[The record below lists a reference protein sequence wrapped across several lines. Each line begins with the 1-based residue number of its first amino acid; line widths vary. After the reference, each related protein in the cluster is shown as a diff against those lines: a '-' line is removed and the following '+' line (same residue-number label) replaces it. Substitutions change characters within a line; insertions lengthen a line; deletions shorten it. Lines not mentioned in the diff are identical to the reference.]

1 MLDSAKQLTNSLFDS
16 IDASFNHLSPVKRL
30 AERTNLRPSYFIL
43 AFFLITLI
51 SLGTGIFSH
60 ICVTLFGMI
69 YPSYMTF
76 KVPLPPLRPSNPRTT
91 RRPKNGS
98 PTG

>member
-16 IDASFNHLSPVKRL
+16 IDASFNHLSPVNRL

-51 SLGTGIFSH
+51 SLATGIFSH

-76 KVPLPPLRPSNPRTT
+76 KVPLPPLRPSNPRTI

>member
-1 MLDSAKQLTNSLFDS
+1 MLDSAKDLTNSLFDS
-16 IDASFNHLSPVKRL
+16 IDASFNHLAPVKRL
-30 AERTNLRPSYFIL
+30 AEKTNLRPSYFIL

-76 KVPLPPLRPSNPRTT
+76 KVTFPSRRHSNPRTA
-91 RRPKNGS
+91 RGPRNGS
-98 PTG
+98 PIG